1 MGLTHVSSDNLPS
14 MVDVSEKCITTRRAA
29 AQAIVDFP
37 LSVILDVEGA
47 EIHSKKGPV
56 FATAIVAGT
65 QAAKQ
70 TSQLIPFCH
79 GLALD
84 SCRISLK
91 ISGPHRIEINCEV
104 KTRGPTGV
112 EMEAIIGAT
121 VAAAT
126 VYDMCKALTHEIVI
140 GPIQLL
146 AKSGGK
152 HDFTSI
158 S

>member
-1 MGLTHVSSDNLPS
+1 
-14 MVDVSEKCITTRRAA
+14 MVDVSEKTITTRRAVA
-29 AQAIVDFP
+29 RSVVSFP
-37 LSVILDVEGA
+37 SNVILDVEGT
-47 EIHSKKGPV
+47 EIPSKKGPV

-70 TSQLIPFCH
+70 TSHLIPFCH
-79 GLALD
+79 ALALD
-84 SCRISLK
+84 SCLISIK
-91 ISGPHRIEINCEV
+91 IVGPHSIEIQCEV
-104 KTRGPTGV
+104 KTRAPTGV

-121 VAAAT
+121 VAATT

-152 HDFTSI
+152 HDFTAI